1 METPDPLVGTREGQP
16 AQAQQAAYPTPG
28 ACPVCGNELAV
39 VRLEC
44 GTCSTAVVGRFKTS
58 RFARLSADQ
67 LAFLEAF
74 LRSRGNIRRVER
86 ELGISYPTV
95 RGRLHALLA
104 ALEIA
109 AAPDEE
115 DEAAQRRRRE
125 ILDQVESGALRP
137 EDATRL
143 LRQINR

>member
-1 METPDPLVGTREGQP
+1 MEIIEPKDGVRVEQPDHSE
-16 AQAQQAAYPTPG
+16 QAAYATPG
-28 ACPVCGNELAV
+28 ACPVCRNDLAV

-44 GTCSTAVVGRFKTS
+44 GTCGTAVVGRFKTS
-58 RFARLSADQ
+58 RFARLSGDQ

-74 LRSRGNIRRVER
+74 LRSRGNIRKVER

-95 RGRLHALLA
+95 RGRLNALLA
-104 ALEIA
+104 ALGIA

-115 DEAAQRRRRE
+115 DEAVQRRRRE

-137 EDATRL
+137 DDATRL